1 MSNRLFVAYKPSNMS
16 SNYFLSSIK
25 KRYNQKKAGFS
36 GTLDPFAK
44 GVLIIA
50 FGQYSKLFRYL
61 QKTPKTYKATLWLG
75 ASSDSL
81 DIENISKIEVIKP
94 FHYDSIGFVLKDL
107 QGTLTYTPPKYS
119 AKKINGIRAYK
130 LARED
135 KEVKLR
141 EQTMEVYNLE
151 LVNYMHPFL
160 TFQASVSEGAYIR
173 SLGEIIAKRFGFD
186 GALCALERVREGSFV
201 YENEKSLNP
210 LEFLDLTHNEY
221 MNDPL
226 HVKLG
231 KVLHVKDF
239 KIQEDGEYV
248 LIQDDEF
255 AIIKIENKKVK
266 YELNKVALC

>member
-1 MSNRLFVAYKPSNMS
+1 MSNRLFVAYKPSGIS
-16 SNYFLSSIK
+16 SNYFLNSIK
-25 KRYNQKKAGFS
+25 KRYKQKKAGFS

-44 GVLIIA
+44 GTLIIA
-50 FGQYSKLFRYL
+50 FNQYAKLFRYL

-81 DIENISKIEVIKP
+81 DIEYISKIEAIKP
-94 FHYDSIGFVLKDL
+94 FHSDSIGFILKNL
-107 QGTLTYTPPKYS
+107 QGTLAYTPPKYS
-119 AKKINGIRAYK
+119 AKKIDGTRAYK

-135 KEVKLR
+135 KEVNLK
-141 EQTMEVYNLE
+141 EQTMEVYSLE
-151 LVNYMHPFL
+151 LINYMHPFL
-160 TFQASVSEGAYIR
+160 TFEASVSEGAYIR
-173 SLGEIIAKRFGFD
+173 SLGQMIAKRFGFD
-186 GALCALERVREGSFV
+186 GALCALERVSEGSFV
-201 YENEKSLNP
+201 YDNEKSLNP
-210 LEFLDLTHNEY
+210 LEFLDLPQNEY
-221 MNDPL
+221 MGDPL

-239 KIQEDGEYV
+239 KIQEDGEYI